1 MFAQMNR
8 TCCWPAPTTCLH
20 SRKVISRL
28 KRSATVPRMSAT
40 LAEVSVQKYAR
51 QPVGSST
58 STTRIT
64 PPAGRQV
71 ARNVLYSLDRL
82 LPVQLERVG
91 GPAPPLAGP
100 LGQVDHVRA
109 VGRGRAT
116 PPRRLRRRAS
126 VRRAASLRSR
136 LTTVI
141 PRAIAG
147 LRNSFL
153 A

>member
-1 MFAQMNR
+1 MFAQMNL

-28 KRSATVPRMSAT
+28 KRSATIPRMSAT

-71 ARNVLYSLDRL
+71 ARNVLY
-82 LPVQLERVG
+82 
-91 GPAPPLAGP
+91 
-100 LGQVDHVRA
+100 
-109 VGRGRAT
+109 
-116 PPRRLRRRAS
+116 
-126 VRRAASLRSR
+126 R
-136 LTTVI
+136 LTTFTPYSSKVSEDQ
-141 PRAIAG
+141 PRRWPA
-147 LRNSFL
+147 RL
-153 A
+153 ARSITSGP